1 MTMSAQAH
9 LWAIGFD
16 DMTSADQVR
25 GDITALGWGQG
36 RAAKY
41 IVLFDAAV
49 VVRHPDGS
57 YTFDRER
64 FPAVANVVGGTL
76 LGFLAGLALGAPF
89 TGAAIGAVLTS
100 AATAAPSAVG
110 IDDQFVR
117 GVEAQMKPGTS
128 VLFVLDDVS
137 DLDAILDTIRGRG
150 GKVLKTNVDLER
162 ARLIQSTLAKAA
174 CQPIA
179 DQP

>member
-1 MTMSAQAH
+1 MSTTAH

-16 DMTSADQVR
+16 DVNGAAR
-25 GDITALGWGQG
+25 LGDEITALGWGAG

-57 YTFDRER
+57 FTLEREG

-89 TGAAIGAVLTS
+89 TGATIGAVLTG
-100 AATAAPSAVG
+100 AATAAPGAVG
-110 IDDQFVR
+110 IDSQFVCD
-117 GVEAQMKPGTS
+117 VEALMKPGTS

-162 ARLIQSTLAKAA
+162 ARLIQSTLADAA
-174 CQPIA
+174 SHPIA
-179 DQP
+179 DKA